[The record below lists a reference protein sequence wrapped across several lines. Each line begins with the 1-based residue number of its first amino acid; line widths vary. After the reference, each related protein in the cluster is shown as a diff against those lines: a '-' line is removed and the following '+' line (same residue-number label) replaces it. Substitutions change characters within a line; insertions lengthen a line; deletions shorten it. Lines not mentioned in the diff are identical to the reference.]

1 MSFWG
6 DEEAKVLFEKLSF
19 YNTFIEKPRVK
30 HVLVQLEASK

>member
-6 DEEAKVLFEKLSF
+6 DEEAKVSFEKLPF

-30 HVLVQLEASK
+30 PRISSIRS